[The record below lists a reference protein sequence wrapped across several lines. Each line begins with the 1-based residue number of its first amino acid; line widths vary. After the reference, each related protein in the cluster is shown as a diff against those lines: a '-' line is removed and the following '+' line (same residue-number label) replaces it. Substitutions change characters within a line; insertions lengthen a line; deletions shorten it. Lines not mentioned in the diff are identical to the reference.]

1 MKLFNIALGLGLLGS
16 AAVTAAPYY
25 VGQEAAPQNNVSLGI
40 QFAPTKG
47 DDSSI
52 QNTTGKSGSITA
64 FELGGDYRV
73 MENLSLGAELPFFV
87 ASKENSGTA
96 NKSKSALGNIAL
108 GGNWNMDL
116 SNKSSDYRWGYSAA
130 LNAYLPTSRKD
141 QAVAVAYTNPTTDFF
156 LYSPRSTTAHAQT
169 GLYIDADRVYA
180 QTTLGYA
187 HTMISK
193 KAGFPTDKN
202 RNLITWQTAGTYRAM
217 ANLDLN
223 LEYNAML
230 MDSATRIVTEKN
242 SKFRHAISPSVSG
255 TYENVLAQ
263 AYANLPL
270 DAATRETQTVSFG
283 ATVGYMF

>member
-47 DDSSI
+47 DDAVI
-52 QNTTGKSGSITA
+52 QPTGKTGSITA
-64 FELGGDYRV
+64 FELAGDYRV
-73 MENLSLGAELPFFV
+73 MENLSLGAELPFFMV
-87 ASKENSGTA
+87 SKENSTT

-141 QAVAVAYTNPTTDFF
+141 QSAAVAYTNPTTDFF

-180 QTTLGYA
+180 QTTVGYA
-187 HTMISK
+187 HTMIGK
-193 KAGFPTDKN
+193 KSGLPTDKA
-202 RNLITWQTAGTYRAM
+202 RNFITWQTAGTYRAM

-223 LEYNAML
+223 LEYNAIL
-230 MDSATRIVTEKN
+230 MDSATRTVTEKN